1 MPKLIRITTV
11 PSSMRSLLKGQLRFM
26 TNYFEVVAI
35 SSDSEDF
42 DEIMH
47 LQGDI
52 RGYRVEMTR
61 KITIVKDLKALFGI
75 IKILRRERPDIV
87 HTHTPKAGLLGM
99 LAAWICRVPHRLHTI
114 AGMPLLEA
122 HGLKRVVLN
131 FVERLTNACATNVY
145 PNSFVMMDIM
155 RQNRLASPRKM
166 KVLGNGSSNGIDVEY
181 FSPEAV
187 GRTKEEIRRDLGIY
201 DNMFTFVF
209 VGRIVR
215 DKGMNELVE
224 AIKLLDKE
232 GKKFKV
238 IIVGRFES
246 ELDPLREGNE
256 EFIRTHSSVCYVGL
270 QSDVRPYLLA
280 ADALVFP
287 SYREGFPNVVMQ
299 AGAMG
304 LPCIVTDING
314 CNEIV
319 EDGVNG
325 VIIPPKDVQALH
337 NAMTAMCDDA
347 DFRARMALVAREKI
361 TSRYKQQDMWDALL
375 TEYNEKL
382 GIRNWERCD

>member
-131 FVERLTNACATNVY
+131 FVELLTNACATNVY

-337 NAMTAMCDDA
+337 NAMTAMCEDA

-375 TEYNEKL
+375 TEYNEQL
-382 GIRNWERCD
+382 GIRN

>member
-1 MPKLIRITTV
+1 
-11 PSSMRSLLKGQLRFM
+11 MRSLLKGQLRFM

-337 NAMTAMCDDA
+337 NAMMAMCEDA

-361 TSRYKQQDMWDALL
+361 SSRYKQQDMWDALL

-382 GIRNWERCD
+382 GIRN